1 MIVMAFKGKNNVS
14 GMMVGIIVAAL
25 MMGQDLGM
33 LANMFLIFVTIEVLL
48 NYVTLG
54 GGFDALSDL
63 LGGLAKGG
71 GATGVMLA
79 ASIVGGFGI
88 EASAVAEIQIIAD
101 MFGQLA
107 RDVGLPMGCLAVS
120 ILAATRLTGSMYPT
134 SNFAGQMGTAQCT
147 NIKGALQALWFGVGF
162 AWLFVVIYAFVGPM
176 ILG

>member
-63 LGGLAKGG
+63 LG
-71 GATGVMLA
+71 
-79 ASIVGGFGI
+79 
-88 EASAVAEIQIIAD
+88 
-101 MFGQLA
+101 
-107 RDVGLPMGCLAVS
+107 GLPMGCLAVS